1 MATSDKNPN
10 KSYSFRVLAKVRGN
24 FLAGLIVIAPIGFT
38 MWIIN
43 SIIGWID
50 GWVLPLIPYNY
61 HFAEYIGINLKGL
74 GVIFFLVFTVLVGW
88 VAKGILG
95 RTFLRVGENLVDRT
109 PIVRSVYSGIK
120 QIAETV
126 LSSRDSSFEKAC
138 LIEYPRKGIWAIAF
152 VASDS
157 RGEIAE
163 KNPDKQNQ
171 LVSVFIPTTPNP
183 TSGFLLFIPQS
194 DIKYLD
200 MTIEEAAKLVIS
212 AGLVYPKEKK

>member
-74 GVIFFLVFTVLVGW
+74 GVMFFLVFTVLVGW

-183 TSGFLLFIPQS
+183 TSGFLLFIPKS

>member
-1 MATSDKNPN
+1 MAARDKNLN
-10 KSYSFRVLAKVRGN
+10 KSYSFRVLANVRGN

-61 HFAEYIGINLKGL
+61 HFTEYIGINLKGL

-88 VAKGILG
+88 IGKGILG
-95 RTFLRVGENLVDRT
+95 RTFLRIGENLVDRT

-126 LSSRDSSFEKAC
+126 LSSRDSSFDKAC

-157 RGEIAE
+157 KGEIAE
-163 KNPDKQNQ
+163 KNPNKDNQ

-183 TSGFLLFIPQS
+183 TSGFLLFIPKS
-194 DIKYLD
+194 DITYLD

>member
-1 MATSDKNPN
+1 MATKDKNPN

-163 KNPDKQNQ
+163 KNPDKENQ

-183 TSGFLLFIPQS
+183 TSGFLLFIPKS

>member
-1 MATSDKNPN
+1 MAIRDKNLN
-10 KSYSFRVLAKVRGN
+10 NSYSFRVLAKIRGN

-61 HFAEYIGINLKGL
+61 HFAEYIGVNLKGL
-74 GVIFFLVFTVLVGW
+74 GVIFFLVFTVIVGW
-88 VAKGILG
+88 VGKGILG
-95 RTFLRVGENLVDRT
+95 RTFLRIGENLVDRT
-109 PIVRSVYSGIK
+109 PIVRSVYGGIK

-126 LSSRDSSFEKAC
+126 LSSRDSSFDKAC

-157 RGEIAE
+157 KGEIAE
-163 KNPDKQNQ
+163 KNPNKKNQ

-183 TSGFLLFIPQS
+183 TSGFLLFIPKS
-194 DIKYLD
+194 DITYLD

>member
-1 MATSDKNPN
+1 MAIRDKNLN
-10 KSYSFRVLAKVRGN
+10 NSYSFRVLAKVRGN

-61 HFAEYIGINLKGL
+61 QFTEYIGINLKGL
-74 GVIFFLVFTVLVGW
+74 GVIFFLVFTVIVGW
-88 VAKGILG
+88 VGKGILG
-95 RTFLRVGENLVDRT
+95 RTFLRIGENLVDRT

-126 LSSRDSSFEKAC
+126 LSSRDSSFDKAC

-157 RGEIAE
+157 KGEIAE
-163 KNPDKQNQ
+163 KNPNKKNQ

-183 TSGFLLFIPQS
+183 TSGFLLFIPES

>member
-1 MATSDKNPN
+1 MAARDKSPS
-10 KSYSFRVLAKVRGN
+10 KSYSFRVLANVRGN

-61 HFAEYIGINLKGL
+61 HFTEYIGINLKGL

-88 VAKGILG
+88 IGKGILG
-95 RTFLRVGENLVDRT
+95 RTFLRIGENLVDRT

-126 LSSRDSSFEKAC
+126 LSSRDSSFDKAC

-157 RGEIAE
+157 KGEIAE
-163 KNPDKQNQ
+163 KNPNKNNQ

-183 TSGFLLFIPQS
+183 TSGFLLFIPKS
-194 DIKYLD
+194 DITYLD

>member
-1 MATSDKNPN
+1 MAIRDKNLN
-10 KSYSFRVLAKVRGN
+10 NSYSFRVLAKVRGN

-61 HFAEYIGINLKGL
+61 QFAEYIGINLKGL
-74 GVIFFLVFTVLVGW
+74 GVIFFLVFTVIVGW
-88 VAKGILG
+88 VGKGILG
-95 RTFLRVGENLVDRT
+95 RTFLRFGENLVDRT

-126 LSSRDSSFEKAC
+126 LSSRDSSFDKAC

-157 RGEIAE
+157 KGEIAE
-163 KNPDKQNQ
+163 KNPNKKNQ

-183 TSGFLLFIPQS
+183 TSGFLLFIPKS
-194 DIKYLD
+194 DITYLD

>member
-1 MATSDKNPN
+1 M
-10 KSYSFRVLAKVRGN
+10 
-24 FLAGLIVIAPIGFT
+24 
-38 MWIIN
+38 
-43 SIIGWID
+43 
-50 GWVLPLIPYNY
+50 
-61 HFAEYIGINLKGL
+61 
-74 GVIFFLVFTVLVGW
+74 VGW

-95 RTFLRVGENLVDRT
+95 RTFLRVSENLVDRT

-152 VASDS
+152 LASDS

-171 LVSVFIPTTPNP
+171 LV
-183 TSGFLLFIPQS
+183 
-194 DIKYLD
+194 
-200 MTIEEAAKLVIS
+200 
-212 AGLVYPKEKK
+212 

>member
-163 KNPDKQNQ
+163 KNSDKENQ

-183 TSGFLLFIPQS
+183 TSGFLLFIPKS
-194 DIKYLD
+194 DITYLD